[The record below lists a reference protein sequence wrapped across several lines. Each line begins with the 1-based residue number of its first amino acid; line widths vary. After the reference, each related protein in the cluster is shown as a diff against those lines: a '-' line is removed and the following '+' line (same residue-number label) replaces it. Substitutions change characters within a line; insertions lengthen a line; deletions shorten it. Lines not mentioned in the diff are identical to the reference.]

1 MRILMI
7 GAGGVGS
14 AAAKILVER
23 DFFEALV
30 VADYSAERAEA
41 SARAASASSLRA
53 ASTVRASG
61 ARLASISMPA
71 TPRWR
76 RSRGP

>member
-1 MRILMI
+1 MRILLI

-14 AAAKILVER
+14 AAAKLLVER

-41 SARAASASSLRA
+41 SARAASERRNGEARVTSAQIDASSAHVSAEHLRH
-53 ASTVRASG
+53 G
-61 ARLASISMPA
+61 LA
-71 TPRWR
+71 
-76 RSRGP
+76 